1 MRFKATFKK
10 PKDTVQQE
18 YKTIEYLIHVTH
30 VKPCD
35 SVCVPQYPFI

>member
-18 YKTIEYLIHVTH
+18 NKKIEYLIPVTH
-30 VKPCD
+30 VNPCD
-35 SVCVPQYPFI
+35 SVCVPQSPFI